1 MFALQS
7 MYMYVERTHVYN
19 HVGSIYS
26 ERERERESIDCTWS
40 SKCVGVYIHIYF
52 SRTVYTNFI

>member
-26 ERERERESIDCTWS
+26 EREREGEYRLHME
-40 SKCVGVYIHIYF
+40 
-52 SRTVYTNFI
+52 